1 MIKVRIETPPNMY
14 SSSKFEEIEALKRY
28 LYKQA
33 QTLNLALD
41 SLQAA
46 EDRITKLENQILEG
60 DSNGN

>member
-14 SSSKFEEIEALKRY
+14 SSSKSEEIEALKRY

>member
-14 SSSKFEEIEALKRY
+14 SSKSEEIEALKRY